1 MRNRVLFA
9 IFALFAATACS
20 SSDTDQLIIPEDG
33 NQEVVIPEGND
44 VFELTTSAIA
54 PEEEVRAGFTDAQ
67 KTQTVWYKGDQI
79 RLTSLAGASAVLTNE
94 LEQGNNAFFR
104 GTGTAAAEID
114 TYFAAY
120 PSSLDLRTD
129 GKVVMDFSKVQDGS
143 EQNAIMAAG
152 WCESVGKNEIVM
164 GFTPIN
170 ALLYVTVAN
179 LPAGYTIY
187 EVKFSDLD
195 TLLPGSQTYDISA
208 ASYGTMTTEGGLTHY
223 TINTSATNFFIAL
236 PAYYTPTTGYVL
248 TVKAKD
254 GAGQEYCTV
263 GAFGAQGG
271 FSAGS
276 TSYVTFDW
284 TKNGISTIGPK
295 TSYDLYLANN
305 SAANTANTGQLVYCD
320 ANNATTYTMQNTL
333 INKGF
338 ITNVGYVY
346 DGTEFNTGSGIVW
359 DQPNKQFYV
368 GSNLD
373 GQSKAAHSLEVFM
386 TTKLGDRIVVR
397 KTLHVTGIPYTSPDC
412 RSNDVAAAPGWETT
426 GTVEYWENRGWQIS
440 YYYNYLFGSESKA
453 GSLFSPTFYT
463 PASVNVTYIPYMAYF
478 TTINGS
484 GSATIYSG
492 VTTGTTEAKTNS
504 TNISILAYSNPPAG
518 DSYTACSHNATIPAG
533 NAYRIYISDN
543 RPTYKDNRAQN
554 WVCMRLFEIKYNI

>member
-20 SSDTDQLIIPEDG
+20 SSDTDQLIIPEGG

-120 PSSLDLRTD
+120 PSSLDLHTD

-359 DQPNKQFYV
+359 DQSNKQFYV
-368 GSNLD
+368 GGNLD

-397 KTLHVTGIPYTSPDC
+397 KTLHVTGIPYSYSRFSSLPSDWSW
-412 RSNDVAAAPGWETT
+412 SNARIWQSRIKLLQENAYLVTQYCWIPADISAKVSFDAHAYGGTIPNEYNPSVYISESTTGVAAGSAIVMDDDMNSGLFPEEATFTNLYKVITLSSSGRVCVYTKGKGSSWAA
-426 GTVEYWENRGWQIS
+426 TVEGGHGVCVED
-440 YYYNYLFGSESKA
+440 F
-453 GSLFSPTFYT
+453 SL
-463 PASVNVTYIPYMAYF
+463 N
-478 TTINGS
+478 
-484 GSATIYSG
+484 
-492 VTTGTTEAKTNS
+492 
-504 TNISILAYSNPPAG
+504 
-518 DSYTACSHNATIPAG
+518 
-533 NAYRIYISDN
+533 
-543 RPTYKDNRAQN
+543 
-554 WVCMRLFEIKYNI
+554 YNI

>member
-9 IFALFAATACS
+9 IFALFTATACS
-20 SSDTDQLIIPEDG
+20 SSDTDQLILPEEG

-44 VFELTTSAIA
+44 VFELTTSAIT
-54 PEEEVRAGFTDAQ
+54 PKEEVRAGFTDAQ
-67 KTQTVWYKGDQI
+67 KTQTVWYKGDRI

-120 PSSLDLRTD
+120 PATLDLGSD

-195 TLLPGSQTYDISA
+195 TLLPGSQTYNISA

-223 TINTSATNFFIAL
+223 TINTSATNFFVAL

-284 TKNGISTIGPK
+284 NKNSISTIGPK
-295 TSYDLYLANN
+295 TSYDLYLSNN
-305 SAANTANTGQLVYCD
+305 SAANTANTGQLIYCD

-346 DGTEFNTGSGIVW
+346 DGTEFNTGNGIIW
-359 DQPNKQFYV
+359 DQSNKQFYV
-368 GSNLD
+368 GTNLD

-397 KTLHVTGIPYTSPDC
+397 KTLHVTGIPYSYSSFSSLPSGWAW
-412 RSNDVAAAPGWETT
+412 SNARIWQDRIKLIEKNAYFVTQECWIPNALSAVVSFDAYGYGGSIPK
-426 GTVEYWENRGWQIS
+426 EYKPKVYI
-440 YYYNYLFGSESKA
+440 SESNT
-453 GSLFSPTFYT
+453 GVMNDS
-463 PASVNVTYIPYMAYF
+463 NPYQ
-478 TTINGS
+478 I
-484 GSATIYSG
+484 
-492 VTTGTTEAKTNS
+492 TNS
-504 TNISILAYSNPPAG
+504 SQLYPNQATFTKIGKALTLSNSG
-518 DSYTACSHNATIPAG
+518 CICVY
-533 NAYRIYISDN
+533 
-543 RPTYKDNRAQN
+543 AQGGKY
-554 WVCMRLFEIKYNI
+554 WSSVGVEGGIGVCVEDFSLNYDI

>member
-9 IFALFAATACS
+9 IFALFASTACS
-20 SSDTDQLIIPEDG
+20 SSDTDQLIVPEGG

-333 INKGF
+333 ISKGF

-373 GQSKAAHSLEVFM
+373 GQSKAAHSLEAFM

-397 KTLHVTGIPYTSPDC
+397 KTLHVTGIPYTANFYNTQTSPAEWTIGGTTSWEGYGWNDADVTYLRLRGHKTTSSRGYAISPSFYLPTGSLDVKTILDC
-412 RSNDVAAAPGWETT
+412 YHYDTSSRSGNVYVNPSAGSMPTATSNATSLPGKTTFNNFSNVNDVSNTLTITT
-426 GTVEYWENRGWQIS
+426 S
-440 YYYNYLFGSESKA
+440 ASKI
-453 GSLFSPTFYT
+453 GITHNLGNEGLSTRFIGIKSF
-463 PASVNVTYIPYMAYF
+463 
-478 TTINGS
+478 TIN
-484 GSATIYSG
+484 
-492 VTTGTTEAKTNS
+492 
-504 TNISILAYSNPPAG
+504 
-518 DSYTACSHNATIPAG
+518 
-533 NAYRIYISDN
+533 
-543 RPTYKDNRAQN
+543 
-554 WVCMRLFEIKYNI
+554 YNL

>member
-9 IFALFAATACS
+9 IFALFTATACS
-20 SSDTDQLIIPEDG
+20 SSDTDQLILPEEG

-44 VFELTTSAIA
+44 VFELTTSAIT
-54 PEEEVRAGFTDAQ
+54 PKEEVRAGFTDAQ
-67 KTQTVWYKGDQI
+67 KTQTVWYKGDRI

-120 PSSLDLRTD
+120 PATLDLGSD
-129 GKVVMDFSKVQDGS
+129 GEVVMDFSKVQDGS

-195 TLLPGSQTYDISA
+195 TLLPGSQTYNISA

-223 TINTSATNFFIAL
+223 TINTSATNFFVAL

-284 TKNGISTIGPK
+284 NKNSISTIGPK
-295 TSYDLYLANN
+295 TSYDLYLSNN
-305 SAANTANTGQLVYCD
+305 SAANTANTGQLIYCD

-346 DGTEFNTGSGIVW
+346 DGTEFNTGNGIIW
-359 DQPNKQFYV
+359 DQSNKQFYV
-368 GSNLD
+368 GTNLD
-373 GQSKAAHSLEVFM
+373 GQPKAAHSLEVFM

-397 KTLHVTGIPYTSPDC
+397 KTLHVTGIPYSYSSFSSLPSGWAW
-412 RSNDVAAAPGWETT
+412 SNARIWQDRIKLIEKNAYFVTQECWIPNALSAVVSFDAYGYGGSIPK
-426 GTVEYWENRGWQIS
+426 EYKPKVYI
-440 YYYNYLFGSESKA
+440 SESNT
-453 GSLFSPTFYT
+453 GVMNDS
-463 PASVNVTYIPYMAYF
+463 NPYQ
-478 TTINGS
+478 I
-484 GSATIYSG
+484 
-492 VTTGTTEAKTNS
+492 TNS
-504 TNISILAYSNPPAG
+504 SQLYPNQATFTKIGKALTLSNSG
-518 DSYTACSHNATIPAG
+518 CICVY
-533 NAYRIYISDN
+533 
-543 RPTYKDNRAQN
+543 AQGGKY
-554 WVCMRLFEIKYNI
+554 WSSVGVEGGIGVCVEDFSLNYDI

>member
-9 IFALFAATACS
+9 IFALFTATACS
-20 SSDTDQLIIPEDG
+20 SSDTDQLILPEEG

-44 VFELTTSAIA
+44 VFELTTSAIT
-54 PEEEVRAGFTDAQ
+54 PKEEVRAGFTDAQ
-67 KTQTVWYKGDQI
+67 KTQTVWYKGDRI

-120 PSSLDLRTD
+120 PATLDLGSD

-195 TLLPGSQTYDISA
+195 TLLPGSQTYNISA

-223 TINTSATNFFIAL
+223 TINTSATNFFVAL

-284 TKNGISTIGPK
+284 NKNSISTIGPK
-295 TSYDLYLANN
+295 TSYDLYLSNN
-305 SAANTANTGQLVYCD
+305 SAANTANTGQLIYCD

-346 DGTEFNTGSGIVW
+346 DGTEFNTGNGIIW
-359 DQPNKQFYV
+359 DQSNKQFYMET
-368 GSNLD
+368 NLD

-412 RSNDVAAAPGWETT
+412 RSTDIGNAPGWSTT
-426 GTVEYWENRGWQIS
+426 GNVEYWEDRGWQTC
-440 YYYNYLFGSESKA
+440 YWYLGSPSS
-453 GSLFSPTFYT
+453 GNLFSPTFYT
-463 PASVNVTYIPYMAYF
+463 PANVDVTYTSYMAYF
-478 TTINGS
+478 TTGSSAWPYNGQTS
-484 GSATIYSG
+484 TIYSG
-492 VTTGTTEAKTNS
+492 VTTGTTEAKTYSQSISRIGTNS
-504 TNISILAYSNPPAG
+504 KPSA
-518 DSYTACSHNATIPAG
+518 DKYTACTHNATIPAG
-533 NAYRIYISDN
+533 NAYRIYIADDHQ
-543 RPTYKDNRAQN
+543 KDNNFAEN